1 MVISMI
7 VAMVNMFKQDDKI
20 EHLTRVEWLYRWS
33 RIGRTDTEDYQD
45 FERRMLF
52 GKKEERE
59 GMKTKIFNL
68 ERNAPQFLY
77 FNPTDDRKPN
87 PLKPEPQEQQKEQTP
102 KSKNSSTQQSK
113 QKSNLTPG
121 EIEAIKALR
130 ANPISPKMPN
140 YLYQKDTN
148 LKATERIIFFFRWLF
163 QFNS

>member
-77 FNPTDDRKPN
+77 FNPTDDRNQIHPSLSLRSNKRSKPLN
-87 PLKPEPQEQQKEQTP
+87 LRIAVRN
-102 KSKNSSTQQSK
+102 SLNKN
-113 QKSNLTPG
+113 
-121 EIEAIKALR
+121 
-130 ANPISPKMPN
+130 
-140 YLYQKDTN
+140 
-148 LKATERIIFFFRWLF
+148 RI
-163 QFNS
+163 

>member
-1 MVISMI
+1 MI

-20 EHLTRVEWLYRWS
+20 EHLTHVEWLYRWS

-87 PLKPEPQEQQKEQTP
+87 PPDNIGESVPPQRTNRYQITP
-102 KSKNSSTQQSK
+102 T
-113 QKSNLTPG
+113 
-121 EIEAIKALR
+121 I
-130 ANPISPKMPN
+130 
-140 YLYQKDTN
+140 
-148 LKATERIIFFFRWLF
+148 
-163 QFNS
+163 QFCILV

>member
-1 MVISMI
+1 MS
-7 VAMVNMFKQDDKI
+7 
-20 EHLTRVEWLYRWS
+20 VEWLYRWS
-33 RIGRTDTEDYQD
+33 RIGRIDTEDYQG

-121 EIEAIKALR
+121 EFESIKAYE
-130 ANPISPKMPN
+130 PIPTSQKTPN
-140 YLYQKDTN
+140 LPYQKDTN
-148 LKATERIIFFFRWLF
+148 INATERIIFFFRWLF

>member
-20 EHLTRVEWLYRWS
+20 EHLMRVEWLYRWS

-77 FNPTDDRKPN
+77 FNPTDDWEPN
-87 PLKPEPQEQQKEQTP
+87 PPKPEPQEQQKEQTP

-113 QKSNLTPG
+113 Q
-121 EIEAIKALR
+121 
-130 ANPISPKMPN
+130 
-140 YLYQKDTN
+140 
-148 LKATERIIFFFRWLF
+148 
-163 QFNS
+163 

>member
-20 EHLTRVEWLYRWS
+20 EHLMRVEWLYRWS
-33 RIGRTDTEDYQD
+33 RIGRTDTEDYQG

-87 PLKPEPQEQQKEQTP
+87 PPKPEPQEQQKEQTP

-130 ANPISPKMPN
+130 ANPHIPEDAKPPLPEG
-140 YLYQKDTN
+140 Y
-148 LKATERIIFFFRWLF
+148 
-163 QFNS
+163 

>member
-1 MVISMI
+1 MPWHVSMQTAIYQYIS
-7 VAMVNMFKQDDKI
+7 NKPKEPSLWF
-20 EHLTRVEWLYRWS
+20 
-33 RIGRTDTEDYQD
+33 
-45 FERRMLF
+45 F

-87 PLKPEPQEQQKEQTP
+87 PPKPEPQEQQKEQTP

-113 QKSNLTPG
+113 QKSNLIPG

-130 ANPISPKMPN
+130 ANPHIPEDAKPPLPEG
-140 YLYQKDTN
+140 Y
-148 LKATERIIFFFRWLF
+148 
-163 QFNS
+163 